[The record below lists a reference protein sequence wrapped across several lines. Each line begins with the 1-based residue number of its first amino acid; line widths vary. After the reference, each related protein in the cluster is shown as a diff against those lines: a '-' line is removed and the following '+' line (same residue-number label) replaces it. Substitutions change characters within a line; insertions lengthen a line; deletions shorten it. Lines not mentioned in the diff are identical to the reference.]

1 MADVKSQTVSSVELR
16 LQSIL
21 ETALDAY
28 VSMNARGRV
37 IHWNRQAEA
46 TFGFSRDEVLGN
58 VLAETIIPPR
68 YRDAHARGLKHFLRT
83 GEGRVLNT
91 RLQIQALHRDGHEF
105 PVELTIWPL
114 REGDAWTFHA
124 FIRDATDLREAQKR
138 ALQSERQ
145 AAVAEIMSVLTDDSS
160 NALQQMQMGID
171 LLALKCRGDAAT
183 AEHIERMQKARDRL
197 ECLLKD
203 VHGCAIPLRLT
214 RRDWNLADIWREA
227 WAQLDAQRQARN
239 IELVQDTGPTDLCC
253 AVDWTGMEQVFR
265 ILFQN
270 SLTRC
275 ADPVRIEIGCADDSM
290 GGGPALRITVRDNGP
305 ALPPEQWVQVFE
317 IVDFRRLHE
326 PGTQLLIAA
335 RIVDAHGGRM
345 TTSGHYQQGAEVFI
359 TLPRSAA

>member
-1 MADVKSQTVSSVELR
+1 MAAVNSQAVSSLELR

-28 VSMNARGRV
+28 VSMNTHGR
-37 IHWNRQAEA
+37 IINWNRQAEA
-46 TFGFSRDEVLGN
+46 TFGFSRDEVLGK

-91 RLQIQALHRDGHEF
+91 RLQIGALHRDGHEF

-124 FIRDATDLREAQKR
+124 FVRDVTDLREAQKR

-145 AAVAEIMSVLTDDSS
+145 TAVAEIISVLTDDSS
-160 NALQQMQMGID
+160 NALQQMQIGID
-171 LLALKCRGDAAT
+171 LLALKYGGDVAAS
-183 AEHIERMQKARDRL
+183 EHIELIQKARERL
-197 ECLLKD
+197 ECLFKD

-214 RRDWNLADIWREA
+214 QRDWNLADIWREA
-227 WAQLDAQRQARN
+227 WAQLDAQRHARDV
-239 IELVQDTGPTDLCC
+239 ELVEDTGSINLCC
-253 AVDWTGMEQVFR
+253 AVDRTGMEQVLR

-275 ADPVRIEIGCADDSM
+275 ADPVRIEIECADDSM
-290 GGGPALRITVRDNGP
+290 NGRPALRITLRDNGP
-305 ALPPEQWVQVFE
+305 PLPREQWRQVFE

-326 PGTQLLIAA
+326 PGAQLLIAS
-335 RIVDAHGGRM
+335 RIVDAHAGRM
-345 TTSGHYQQGAEVFI
+345 TTSGHYQQGAEFFI
-359 TLPRSAA
+359 TLPRRAS